1 MTAYT
6 KPDIKGYTNVLIQA
20 DIDFLKLQIDINH
33 LTLIANTG
41 LQKLIDDCEAYIAI
55 DSKTTFGYET
65 LKPLL
70 VLYSFTDSLRVLWMK
85 GVSFAVQLSAMNS
98 GDFEYGKVG
107 VTGSNNFKDF
117 ELEIFTASQLN
128 LYGVTATLPQHTVGN
143 DIFYKSI
150 ELQCKHPDTLTRDKL
165 DGYLRDFQSS
175 LNTNGN
181 FGVLC
186 IGSDDFLGFT
196 ETDFPEDD
204 KKFVTAYMAS
214 LQKQDVIF
222 TQIFD
227 DTLKYCP
234 RVLGVII
241 VNTHFTFS
249 PKFGPILN
257 KRVNSV
263 FCIRPNARTKP
274 TEEIYRQAYEVLT
287 VFNPKPSIRTY

>member
-1 MTAYT
+1 MTTYK
-6 KPDIKGYTNVLIQA
+6 KPDIKGYTNVLIKA
-20 DIDFLKLQIDINH
+20 DIDFLKLQIDLNS

-41 LQKLIDDCEAYIAI
+41 IQKLIDDCESYVVL
-55 DSKTTFGYET
+55 DNETDFGYER

-70 VLYSFTDSLRVLWMK
+70 VLYSFTDSLKVLWMK
-85 GVSFAVQLSAMNS
+85 GVSFGVQLSSMNS
-98 GDFEYGKVG
+98 GDFEYGKLG

-128 LYGVTATLPQHTVGN
+128 LYGVTATLPQHTAGN
-143 DIFYKSI
+143 DIFYKNI
-150 ELQCKHPDTLTRDKL
+150 ELQCKHPDTLTRVKL

-175 LNTNGN
+175 LNTNQN

-204 KKFVTAYMAS
+204 KNFVTAYMATI
-214 LQKQDVIF
+214 QKHDVIF
-222 TQIFD
+222 TEIFD

-263 FCIRPNARTKP
+263 FCIRPNAKTKP

-287 VFNPKPSIRTY
+287 VFNSKPSIRTY